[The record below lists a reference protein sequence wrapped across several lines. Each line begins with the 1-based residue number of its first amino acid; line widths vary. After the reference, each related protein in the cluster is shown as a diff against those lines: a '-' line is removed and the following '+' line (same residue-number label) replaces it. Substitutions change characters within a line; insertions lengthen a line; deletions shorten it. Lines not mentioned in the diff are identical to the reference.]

1 MEVEKMEIV
10 DSTIKQ
16 KLEKKKKKQIST
28 DDDKKQDQVRH
39 EKNLME
45 NLKIKNE
52 F

>member
-16 KLEKKKKKQIST
+16 KLEKKKKKIST